1 MPHRTFFWFILP
13 TITAMLLFIALPIVS
28 VLVQS
33 LFVEHDQVIVITEN
47 CNPFGC
53 KKETTIDIE
62 ATAKLKKEQPLG
74 KYNGFGTYTNRN
86 HLAFA
91 EVNKAWKESVGIL
104 GFLTRIYNLPFYKA
118 LAFTLV
124 FTAVVTPFVITL
136 GLIIALCVNALPGIF
151 KGPTIFVYLLP
162 MIVTPL
168 IGSLILFWMI
178 DAEGILGA
186 TLQRIFNDNS
196 LSLKASPALT
206 WIMLIVYGIW
216 HSSPFAFI
224 VFYAG
229 LQTVPMDTLESA
241 MIDGATRWER
251 LRYVVIPHLMP
262 LMTFVALI
270 QLMDNFRVFEPI
282 VGFSASANATSL
294 SWIIFNDLRGQDTQ
308 LFGSA
313 AATSMLTIIG
323 VAILLTPVLIR
334 TWRDFSRKSV

>member
-13 TITAMLLFIALPIVS
+13 TLSAMLLFIALPIVS
-28 VLVQS
+28 VFVQS
-33 LFVEHDQVIVITEN
+33 LFVEHDQVLVVTEN

-53 KKETTIDIE
+53 EKETAVDVE
-62 ATAKLKKEQPLG
+62 ATAKLIDEQPLG
-74 KYNGFGTYTNRN
+74 RFNGIGTYTNRG

-91 EVNKAWKESVGIL
+91 EVSKAWAESDGIRS
-104 GFLTRIYNLPFYKA
+104 FIFQIYNLPFYKA
-118 LAFTLV
+118 LLFTLV
-124 FTAVVTPFVITL
+124 FTFVVTPLVIVF
-136 GLIIALCVNALPGIF
+136 GLLIAVCVNALPGLI
-151 KGPTIFVYLLP
+151 KGPTIFVSLLP

-186 TLQRIFNDNS
+186 TLQQIFNDNS
-196 LSLKASPALT
+196 LSLKASPVLT
-206 WIMLIVYGIW
+206 WIMLIVYGVW
-216 HSSPFAFI
+216 HLSPFAFI

-241 MIDGATRWER
+241 MVDGASRWER

-262 LMTFVALI
+262 LVTFVALI

-323 VAILLTPVLIR
+323 VAVLLTPVLIR
-334 TWRDFSRKSV
+334 TWRDFNRKSV